1 MLIYNTYTREKEEF
15 KPIEENKVKMYIC
28 GPTVYNYIHIGNARP
43 VLFFDLVHRY
53 FKYLGYEVEFVS
65 NVTDV
70 DDKIINRAIEEEVTE
85 AEIAEKYL
93 NYFLECNQLLNA
105 LPFTSMPKVTEN
117 MDEMIQFIHE
127 LVERGFAYAVD
138 GDVYFRIDKVREYG
152 QLSGKKI
159 EELEVGARIAED
171 SKKENPLDF
180 VLWKKTDKGI
190 TWDSPWG
197 AGRPGW
203 HTECVVMIGKEF
215 GGKIDIHGGGT
226 DLQFPHHENEIAQSQ
241 AYCGDDHSFA
251 RYWLHNGFITINQEK
266 MSKSLGNFFTVKEI
280 LDKYPAEVLRFFI
293 VSTHYRSPLDF
304 SDARLDE
311 ATTSLNRLKNAL
323 DNLKELAKNTTDATS
338 GEELIAKAKQCKQNF
353 FEAMDDDFN
362 TALAIA
368 NMFDLSKEINI
379 YYNEVTSGK
388 VACSKIAVDTAL
400 DVFSEMADIIGILE
414 DDDNSADDGLVD
426 NLMNLIIDIRQN
438 ARKNKDWA
446 TADKIRDELKNI
458 GITLED
464 SPTGV
469 RWKK

>member
-1 MLIYNTYTREKEEF
+1 MKITSRKIGVGLTMLIYNTYTREKEEF

-226 DLQFPHHENEIAQSQ
+226 DLQFPHHENEIAQSI
-241 AYCGDDHSFA
+241 CMNGHSLA
-251 RYWLHNGFITINQEK
+251 NYWMHVGRLGLNNEK
-266 MSKSLGNFFTVKEI
+266 MSKSLGNVINVKDLIEAIDANAFRLFMLSVHYRQPINYTEENIQLAVKEWQKI
-280 LDKYPAEVLRFFI
+280 KSTFEQLHLKLDLAE
-293 VSTHYRSPLDF
+293 
-304 SDARLDE
+304 
-311 ATTSLNRLKNAL
+311 AL
-323 DNLKELAKNTTDATS
+323 EVEGEVVPEIENLMQQFTLAL
-338 GEELIAKAKQCKQNF
+338 E
-353 FEAMDDDFN
+353 DDFN
-362 TALAIA
+362 TSNAITSLYGVIKEINKMTRAKASDAACKYALMTLQ
-368 NMFDLSKEINI
+368 NMAYIFGFDLSKKRL
-379 YYNEVTSGK
+379 T
-388 VACSKIAVDTAL
+388 
-400 DVFSEMADIIGILE
+400 LE
-414 DDDNSADDGLVD
+414 ERE
-426 NLMNLIIDIRQN
+426 LMKAWEE
-438 ARKNKDWA
+438 ARKAKDFTKA
-446 TADKIRDELKNI
+446 DELRAQLQALNV
-458 GITLED
+458 L
-464 SPTGV
+464 
-469 RWKK
+469 

>member
-203 HTECVVMIGKEF
+203 HTECVVMINKEF
-215 GGKIDIHGGGT
+215 NSKIDIHGGGT
-226 DLQFPHHENEIAQSQ
+226 DLQFPHHENEIAQSL
-241 AYCGDDHSFA
+241 CMNGHSLA
-251 RYWLHNGFITINQEK
+251 NYWMHVGRLGLNNEK
-266 MSKSLGNFFTVKEI
+266 MSKSLGNVINVKDLIETI
-280 LDKYPAEVLRFFI
+280 DPNAFRLFMLSVHYRQPINYTDENIQLAIKEWQKIKSTFDQLHLKLDLAEALDMEGEVVAEV
-293 VSTHYRSPLDF
+293 
-304 SDARLDE
+304 E
-311 ATTSLNRLKNAL
+311 ALMQQFTAAL
-323 DNLKELAKNTTDATS
+323 E
-338 GEELIAKAKQCKQNF
+338 
-353 FEAMDDDFN
+353 DDFN
-362 TALAIA
+362 TSNAITSLYGVIKEINKMTRAKASDVACKYALMTLQ
-368 NMFDLSKEINI
+368 NMTYIFGFDLSKKRL
-379 YYNEVTSGK
+379 T
-388 VACSKIAVDTAL
+388 
-400 DVFSEMADIIGILE
+400 LE
-414 DDDNSADDGLVD
+414 ERE
-426 NLMNLIIDIRQN
+426 LMKAWEE
-438 ARKNKDWA
+438 ARKAKDFA
-446 TADKIRDELKNI
+446 KADELRVQLQALNV
-458 GITLED
+458 L
-464 SPTGV
+464 
-469 RWKK
+469 